1 MKSIKDSIKT
11 LVDNNFKHVSVYQRN
26 NDTILKTLNTGV
38 HNSANMRVFP
48 EVEKVEVTSI
58 VKPINSISVEQVQPS
73 QEPVQKRISA
83 YVKRLEEIVLTADMQ
98 GTSYD
103 DAKDAINAMLEDD
116 D

>member
-48 EVEKVEVTSI
+48 EVEKVEVTNIDEAHDEVKLVWSDLEVKGI
-58 VKPINSISVEQVQPS
+58 VTWRKGQFPDGQTTYSLVSF
-73 QEPVQKRISA
+73 
-83 YVKRLEEIVLTADMQ
+83 T
-98 GTSYD
+98 
-103 DAKDAINAMLEDD
+103 
-116 D
+116 

>member
-48 EVEKVEVTSI
+48 EVEKVEVTNI
-58 VKPINSISVEQVQPS
+58 DEAHDEVKLVWSDLE
-73 QEPVQKRISA
+73 
-83 YVKRLEEIVLTADMQ
+83 VKGIMTWRKGQFPDGQTTYSLVSFT
-98 GTSYD
+98 
-103 DAKDAINAMLEDD
+103 
-116 D
+116 

>member
-58 VKPINSISVEQVQPS
+58 DEAHDEVKLVWSDLE
-73 QEPVQKRISA
+73 
-83 YVKRLEEIVLTADMQ
+83 VKGIVTWRKGQFPDGQTTYSLVSFT
-98 GTSYD
+98 
-103 DAKDAINAMLEDD
+103 
-116 D
+116 